1 VSSQFTQE
9 TPGSQIVKT
18 ANFGGDLGMKI
29 LWLNSQT
36 RYIDTTSVLARIETL
51 GYQEFSEAVDKRRG
65 SFSVMTSHNQRT
77 YSVQ

>member
-1 VSSQFTQE
+1 
-9 TPGSQIVKT
+9 
-18 ANFGGDLGMKI
+18 MKI